1 MEIFLVLGE
10 MYLYGFYSAVDK
22 RISRQSHKLE
32 IVGSNPTL
40 ASKNFRVPL
49 PYSAAPSQRLLTRRT
64 NLIHSLRPEPLVF
77 SGHLSLAVMG
87 FLHFLMAGQGSFCLV
102 SIPLE

>member
-1 MEIFLVLGE
+1 
-10 MYLYGFYSAVDK
+10 
-22 RISRQSHKLE
+22 
-32 IVGSNPTL
+32 
-40 ASKNFRVPL
+40 
-49 PYSAAPSQRLLTRRT
+49 LTRRT